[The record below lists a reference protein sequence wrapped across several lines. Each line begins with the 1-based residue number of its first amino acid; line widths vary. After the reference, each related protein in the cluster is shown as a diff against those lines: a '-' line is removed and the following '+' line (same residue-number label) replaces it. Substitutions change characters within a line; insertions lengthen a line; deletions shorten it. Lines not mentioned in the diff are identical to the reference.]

1 MKKIALLLSVFAL
14 IATSCSSDG
23 DDSSETNDPGVVL
36 PKKIVS
42 EDLDGEYTDNFFYNG
57 TKITKVESTDGQKT
71 VFTYTG
77 DLITKVETFYDGEL
91 DLTELYGYDASG
103 RLISYSIINADFPDS
118 NSQETYIHNTNGTI
132 SFTLMEGGEVY
143 STGVFTMTGNDI
155 LNVVS
160 NYDFGF
166 GPVTTTNSYT
176 YDTKFTPFKNITG
189 YKWYMFAGSENIT
202 SGFDHN
208 VLTFTDSESSSNNST
223 STFTYNALNYPIS
236 NTYTEGGE
244 TFTETVTYN

>member
-1 MKKIALLLSVFAL
+1 MKKLALLLSVFAL
-14 IATSCSSDG
+14 TFTSCSSGG
-23 DDSSETNDPGVVL
+23 DDSSETTDPNAVL
-36 PKKIVS
+36 PKKVVS
-42 EDLDGEYTDNFFYNG
+42 EDVDGEFTDNFFYNG
-57 TKITKVESTDGQKT
+57 TKLTKIESTDGQKS

-91 DLTELYGYDASG
+91 DLTELYSYDSSG
-103 RLISYSIINADFPDS
+103 RLISYTTNYSDFFS
-118 NSQETYIHNTNGTI
+118 NQETYVHNANGTI
-132 SFTLMEGGEVY
+132 SFTRTEDGEVY
-143 STGVFTMTGNDI
+143 STGVFTMVGNDI

-189 YKWYMFAGSENIT
+189 YKWYAFAGSENVG

-208 VLTFTDSESSSNNST
+208 VLTFTDSETSSNNVSST
-223 STFTYNALNYPIS
+223 YTYNALNFPVS
-236 NTYTEGGE
+236 NTYTEGSQ
-244 TFTETVTYN
+244 TYIETVTYN